1 MTKSGNRSNSRGV
14 EMAANH
20 NSSYGP
26 SAGSG
31 TSVRTAN
38 MLIVLVVAALFPPF
52 SSAAAKITAEQVRQV
67 MEAADLASVERDA
80 DAIGVCLSEDFAKY
94 IDIPVEPEPVV
105 ALIDKRQYLA
115 LIEEGWN
122 RISDYT
128 YTRKDVVI
136 HVAQDGSSA
145 ETFSTIIETF
155 TVDGQPMVSKI
166 REYARY
172 AIEGDRPVIINVES
186 LKLVGDTTP
195 E

>member
-1 MTKSGNRSNSRGV
+1 
-14 EMAANH
+14 
-20 NSSYGP
+20 
-26 SAGSG
+26 
-31 TSVRTAN
+31 

-52 SSAAAKITAEQVRQV
+52 SSAAATITAEQVRQV
-67 MEAADLASVERDA
+67 MEAADMASVQQDA

-94 IDIPVEPEPVV
+94 IDVPVEPEPVV

-136 HVAQDGSSA
+136 HVASDGSSA

-172 AIEGDRPVIINVES
+172 AMEGDRPVIINVES